1 MREVKLWKLL
11 VNEILHLGGEIVEQF
26 SGVSVPSL
34 PVTEKCF
41 ASRQADIGVGI
52 IEQIFQVLADGQ
64 TKGVSSCLGHLANT
78 MMRYWAH
85 FSSSCELRYN
95 VRDECKNGRI
105 KMHMCI
111 GMLWV
116 FATLPTTSN

>member
-1 MREVKLWKLL
+1 MREVELWKLL

-64 TKGVSSCLGHLANT
+64 TKRRQQLLGPLGQHNDEILGALL
-78 MMRYWAH
+78 
-85 FSSSCELRYN
+85 FQLRA
-95 VRDECKNGRI
+95 EIQCTG
-105 KMHMCI
+105 
-111 GMLWV
+111 
-116 FATLPTTSN
+116 